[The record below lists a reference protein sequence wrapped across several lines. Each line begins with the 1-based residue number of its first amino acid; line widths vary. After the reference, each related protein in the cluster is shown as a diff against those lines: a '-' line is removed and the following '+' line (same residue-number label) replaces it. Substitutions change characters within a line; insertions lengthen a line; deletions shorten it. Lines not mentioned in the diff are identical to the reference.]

1 MKDRVEL
8 HLDRDLNEWLSR
20 AAQRPGS
27 SKSAIV
33 GDALRAF
40 LERGA
45 ATEIEQRLDQRLRQ
59 LTALLRRI
67 DRNVEIVLESQALF
81 IRHQFSV
88 IPPVAAADLAAAR
101 AESRDRFE
109 RFVDQVGRRLAQGK
123 NLIRDAIDGASD
135 SAEFGPVP
143 DEVAD

>member
-27 SKSAIV
+27 SKSAVV

-59 LTALLRRI
+59 LSALLRRM
-67 DRNVEIVLESQALF
+67 DRNIEIVLESQALF

-109 RFVDQVGRRLAQGK
+109 QFVDQVGRRLAQGK
-123 NLIRDAIDGASD
+123 SLIRDAIDGSSD
-135 SAEFGPVP
+135 TAELGPVS
-143 DEVAD
+143 DEVGD

>member
-20 AAQRPGS
+20 VAERPGS
-27 SKSAIV
+27 SKSMIV

-45 ATEIEQRLDQRLRQ
+45 ATEIEKRVNQRLRQ
-59 LTALLRRI
+59 LTTLMVRI
-67 DRNVEIVLESQALF
+67 DRNLDLLLEVEGMF
-81 IRHQFSV
+81 IHHQFSV

-101 AESRDRFE
+101 AQARDRFANFIE
-109 RFVDQVGRRLAQGK
+109 QVAVRMKQGK
-123 NLIRDAIDGASD
+123 SLLRDALDRDASGGD
-135 SAEFGPVP
+135 AEK
-143 DEVAD
+143 EAAD